1 MEITKRYQFSPS
13 KPLCQKK
20 PGPKQ
25 QLGLENEVFLV
36 LMHIHL
42 DFPIED
48 LAFCIQISAKYMN
61 QRFL

>member
-1 MEITKRYQFSPS
+1 METTKRYQFSPS

-25 QLGLENEVFLV
+25 QSGLDNEVFLV

-48 LAFCIQISAKYMN
+48 LAF
-61 QRFL
+61 